1 MGEREIID
9 IEVGEMV
16 DLLEDGEIL
25 ITNGKLIKKELD
37 LNRGITKFE
46 IIKNYDFE
54 GGQRHWFLT
63 MTPKRELRLHKEEG

>member
-1 MGEREIID
+1 MD
-9 IEVGEMV
+9 IKVGDIV

-25 ITNGKLIKKELD
+25 ISSGRLIKKEID

-54 GGQRHWFLT
+54 DGIRHWFLT
-63 MTPKRELRLHKEEG
+63 MTPKRELRLHKGEEDNG